1 MPSQGPIVN
10 KYLSLGV
17 FLVAVVGIGM
27 FIGIATPPGD
37 WYAGLA
43 KPSFNPP
50 NWLFAPVW
58 TILYILIAIVGW
70 RTWRREP
77 AGIDMKLWFVQM
89 ALNFAWS
96 PVFFAAH
103 APAAAIIIIALLLWT
118 IGIFIARTLKS
129 DPPSAWMFLPY
140 FAWVSFATLL
150 NAAIL
155 RLN

>member
-1 MPSQGPIVN
+1 MN

-17 FLVAVVGIGM
+17 FIVAVVGTGM
-27 FIGIATPPGD
+27 VIGITTPPGA

-77 AGIDMKLWFVQM
+77 AGIDMKLWFAQM
-89 ALNFAWS
+89 VLNFAWS
-96 PVFFAAH
+96 PVFFAAQ
-103 APAAAIIIIALLLWT
+103 APAAAIIIIVLLLGA